1 MLPPIVLKAYKTVND
16 MLIKRG
22 YNHTYSDIEY
32 TSFES
37 LEQMTIKTSKIIG
50 GSDGIN
56 KHIIVY
62 FPEGESKDG
71 DKNGHIGVKHIRQ
84 YVDKAKLDDIHDIIL
99 IVENDITTFGKKEI
113 DLFRSSKPSIKIE
126 IFKYADLQIDVTMH
140 VLVPKHRL
148 LSEEEKNTVLK
159 EYSSEPRM
167 FPKLSIDDP
176 QSKFYGF
183 EKHNMIEI
191 TNFSETGGI
200 YVKYRIVG

>member
-1 MLPPIVLKAYKTVND
+1 MLSPNIYRAYKTINS
-16 MLIKRG
+16 LLKKRG
-22 YNHTYSDIEY
+22 YDNTYSEGDGE
-32 TSFES
+32 SFES
-37 LEQMTIKTSKIIG
+37 LEQFTIRASKDDG
-50 GSDGIN
+50 GDGGGIV
-56 KHIIVY
+56 VY

-71 DKNGHIGVKHIRQ
+71 DKNSHIGVKHIRH
-84 YVDKAKLDDIHDIIL
+84 YVDRSKVDNIHHIIL
-99 IVENDITTFGKKEI
+99 VVENDVTTFGKKEI
-113 DLFRSSKPSIKIE
+113 DIFRTSKPSIKIE

-148 LSEEEKNTVLK
+148 LSEEEKNLVLK
-159 EYSSEPRM
+159 EYSAEPRM

-191 TNFSETGGI
+191 TNYSETGGI